1 MSRRWSPLA
10 AGVIVAGVMGCGA
23 DAKPSPT
30 AAAASTPAA
39 STVSDK
45 VAQYTPVR
53 LNANLEKLADADRR
67 MLPILIDAAREMD
80 TIFQQQAYAA
90 EDSLLRTIQDSTLRR
105 YVEIN
110 YGPWDRLE
118 SWAPFVP
125 GVGPRPPGA
134 EFYPHDMTKE
144 EFEAAA
150 GRSKAAGDA
159 LRSLYTVVR
168 RDSAGSL
175 TAVPY
180 HQAYPEPTRRAAA
193 KLREAAALA
202 RDPKLRHYLEL
213 RARALETDE
222 YRTSDLA
229 WMDMKDNPIDI
240 VIGPIETYEDELF
253 GYKAAHEA
261 YVLVK
266 DQEWSR
272 RLGRYIRLLP
282 ALQRGLPVA
291 SAYKREKPGS
301 DSDLNAYDVVYY
313 AGNANAGSKTIAI
326 NLPNDE
332 EVQLRRGTRRLQ
344 LKNAMRAKF
353 DQILVPIA
361 DELIASDQRRHIG
374 FDPFFANV
382 MFHEVAHGL
391 GIKNTIDGKGT
402 VRQALKE
409 QASALEEAKA
419 DILGLYMVTRLQEQ
433 HELPDAPLDDY
444 YVTFLAGIIR
454 SVRFGAGTAHGRA
467 NAAEFSYLRDHGAFV
482 RDSASGRYRVDL
494 GKMRTGVDS
503 MAAQILRLQGDGD
516 YAGVTAFMAERG
528 AIAPDLRGDLDRLA
542 TRKIPVDVVFE
553 QGPAV
558 LGLEQ

>member
-1 MSRRWSPLA
+1 MNRACRWTLP
-10 AGVIVAGVMGCGA
+10 VAGLVVAGIVGCRA
-23 DAKPSPT
+23 DVGQRRTTSAGT
-30 AAAASTPAA
+30 TPAA
-39 STVSDK
+39 PSVADR
-45 VAQYTPVR
+45 VAQYTSVR
-53 LNANLEKLADADRR
+53 LNANLEKLGDADRR
-67 MLPILIDAAREMD
+67 MLPLLIDAAREMD
-80 TIFQQQAYAA
+80 TIFQQQAYGA
-90 EDSLLRTIQDSTLRR
+90 EDSLLRSISDSTLRQ

-110 YGPWDRLE
+110 YGPWDRLDG
-118 SWAPFVP
+118 WAPFVP
-125 GVGPRPPGA
+125 GVGRRPPGG

-150 GRSKAAGDA
+150 GRSKAAGEA

-168 RDSAGSL
+168 RDSAGGL

-180 HQAYPEPTRRAAA
+180 HEAYPEPTRRAAA

-213 RARALETDE
+213 RARALETDK
-222 YRTSDLA
+222 YRSSDLA
-229 WMDMKDNPIDI
+229 WMDMKDNPIDV
-240 VIGPIETYEDELF
+240 VIGPIETYEDELL
-253 GYKAAHEA
+253 GYMASHEA

-272 RLGRYIRLLP
+272 RLSRYIKLLP
-282 ALQRGLPVA
+282 ALQRGLPVPE
-291 SAYKREKPGS
+291 AYKREKPGS

-313 AGNANAGSKTIAI
+313 AGDANAGSKTIAI

-361 DELIASDQRRHIG
+361 DELIAPEQRRNIG
-374 FDPFFANV
+374 FDPFFANI

-402 VRQALKE
+402 VREALKE

-433 HELPDAPLDDY
+433 GELPKAPLDDY

-467 NAAEFSYLRDHGAFV
+467 NAAEFSYLRDRGAFV

-494 GKMRTGVDS
+494 G
-503 MAAQILRLQGDGD
+503 
-516 YAGVTAFMAERG
+516 
-528 AIAPDLRGDLDRLA
+528 
-542 TRKIPVDVVFE
+542 
-553 QGPAV
+553 
-558 LGLEQ
+558 